1 MSYPPED
8 KKLVNFN
15 ALSAFAGDN
24 IEFSRQLVSAFMSDL
39 LIFEEYI
46 KDTLT
51 EEEFLSFRKAY
62 HSIGPSIQM
71 LEISELIRAVEDF
84 KTAYSQDPATLSET
98 AHHISRLLQ
107 LIKEEARQ
115 WQAAS

>member
-1 MSYPPED
+1 MSYPREE
-8 KKLVNFN
+8 KKLINFN

-24 IEFSRQLVSAFMSDL
+24 IDFSRQLIAAFLSDL

-46 KDTLT
+46 KDSLT

-62 HSIGPSIQM
+62 HSIGPSLQM

-84 KTAYSQDPATLSET
+84 KTAFTQDTASLSVI
-98 AHHISRLLQ
+98 AGNIRDLLQ
-107 LIKEEARQ
+107 LVKEEARQ
-115 WQAAS
+115 WQAP